1 MRCEIESENW
11 DYAQSEFFICL
22 RQFIALSE
30 GSFAPS
36 ADNFL
41 YLGIENAHARSY
53 ESQSS
58 ELRRLTLS
66 DTSHNSKRYVL

>member
-11 DYAQSEFFICL
+11 NYAQSKFFICL

-41 YLGIENAHARSY
+41 YLGLKMLTLEVTNRKARSY
-53 ESQSS
+53 EG
-58 ELRRLTLS
+58 
-66 DTSHNSKRYVL
+66 

>member
-30 GSFAPS
+30 GSFASS

-41 YLGIENAHARSY
+41 YLGLKMLTLGVTNRKARSY
-53 ESQSS
+53 EG
-58 ELRRLTLS
+58 
-66 DTSHNSKRYVL
+66 

>member
-1 MRCEIESENW
+1 MLLLL
-11 DYAQSEFFICL
+11 FFIIQWYKRGAAYICL

-41 YLGIENAHARSY
+41 YLGLKMLTLGVTNRKARSY
-53 ESQSS
+53 EG
-58 ELRRLTLS
+58 
-66 DTSHNSKRYVL
+66 

>member
-1 MRCEIESENW
+1 MPFNTTLTPHSITLLKIESENW

-41 YLGIENAHARSY
+41 YLG
-53 ESQSS
+53 
-58 ELRRLTLS
+58 LKMLTLGV
-66 DTSHNSKRYVL
+66 TKVNSKRYES

>member
-1 MRCEIESENW
+1 MPRAS
-11 DYAQSEFFICL
+11 FFICL

-41 YLGIENAHARSY
+41 YLGLKMLTLGVTNRKARSY
-53 ESQSS
+53 EG
-58 ELRRLTLS
+58 
-66 DTSHNSKRYVL
+66 